1 MQARPAAGF
10 EFETMPRYLLIR
22 HGESVW
28 NGERRIQG
36 NQDPPL
42 SPRGR
47 RQAELLARCLNG
59 HLPGAAAVYA
69 SPLCRAAETAE
80 TVRAAAGVPLFPEPD
95 LREMCLGRWEGMTV
109 PEIQAAFPGTYEAW
123 LADPL
128 ANPAPGGERLE
139 AFGRRVTRAFERV
152 RAAQPG
158 RDAIL
163 VSHGGPIKALLCH
176 VLGLD
181 IRSLFRIKQDNTAV
195 SLVEVDDATR
205 RVVLVNDTC
214 HLTEAGADLAP
225 RDVLTDAGAAGDNA
239 L

>member
-1 MQARPAAGF
+1 
-10 EFETMPRYLLIR
+10 MPRFLLIR
-22 HGESVW
+22 HGESMW

-47 RQAELLARCLNG
+47 RQAEMLARRLGG
-59 HLPGAAAVYA
+59 HLPQAVAVYS
-69 SPLCRAAETAE
+69 SPLRRAAETAAA
-80 TVRAAAGVPLFPEPD
+80 VRAATGLPVFLDAG
-95 LREMCLGRWEGMTV
+95 LREMCLGKWEGMTV
-109 PEIQAAFPGTYEAW
+109 PEIQAAFPGTYEGW

-128 ANPAPGGERLE
+128 AHPAPGGERLE
-139 AFGRRVTRAFERV
+139 TFARRVTEAFERV

-176 VLGLD
+176 VLGLE

-195 SLVEVDDATR
+195 SLIEVDDATR

-214 HLTEAGADLAP
+214 HLADAGADLAP
-225 RDVLTDAGAAGDNA
+225 RDVLTDTGAAGDHA

>member
-1 MQARPAAGF
+1 
-10 EFETMPRYLLIR
+10 MPRYLLIR

-47 RQAELLARCLNG
+47 RQAELLARRLG
-59 HLPGAAAVYA
+59 ADLPRAAAVYT
-69 SPLCRAAETAE
+69 SPLRRAAETAE
-80 TVRAAAGVPLFPEPD
+80 TVRAATGLPVFPEPG
-95 LREMCLGRWEGMTV
+95 LREMCLGKWEGMTV

-128 ANPAPGGERLE
+128 AHPAPGGERLE
-139 AFGRRVTRAFERV
+139 AFARRVTDAFERV

-158 RDAIL
+158 NDVIL

-176 VLGLD
+176 VLGLEF
-181 IRSLFRIKQDNTAV
+181 RLLFRIKQDNTAV
-195 SLVEVDDATR
+195 SLVEVDDTTR

-214 HLTEAGADLAP
+214 HLTEAGAGLAP
-225 RDVLTDAGAAGDNA
+225 RDVLTDAGEVIDQA

>member
-1 MQARPAAGF
+1 M
-10 EFETMPRYLLIR
+10 
-22 HGESVW
+22 W

-47 RQAELLARCLNG
+47 RQAELLARRLRVY
-59 HLPGAAAVYA
+59 LPRAAAVYT
-69 SPLCRAAETAE
+69 SPLRRAAETAE
-80 TVRAAAGVPLFPEPD
+80 TVRAATGLPVLPD
-95 LREMCLGRWEGMTV
+95 PGLREMCLGNWEGMTV
-109 PEIQAAFPGTYEAW
+109 PEIQTAFPGTYEAW

-128 ANPAPGGERLE
+128 MHPAPGGEHLE
-139 AFGRRVTRAFERV
+139 AFAGRVTDAFERV

-158 RDAIL
+158 NDVIL

-176 VLGLD
+176 VLGLE
-181 IRSLFRIKQDNTAV
+181 IRWLFRIKQDNTAV
-195 SLVEVDDATR
+195 SLVEVDGATR

-225 RDVLTDAGAAGDNA
+225 RDVLTDPGDNA

>member
-1 MQARPAAGF
+1 
-10 EFETMPRYLLIR
+10 MPRYLLIR

-47 RQAELLARCLNG
+47 RQAELLVPRLRL
-59 HLPGAAAVYA
+59 HLPRAAAIYA
-69 SPLCRAAETAE
+69 SPLRRAAETAE
-80 TVRAAAGVPLFPEPD
+80 AVRAATGLPVFPDPD
-95 LREMCLGRWEGMTV
+95 LREMCLGKWEGMTV
-109 PEIQAAFPGTYEAW
+109 PEIQEAFPGTFEGW

-128 ANPAPGGERLE
+128 AHPAPGGERLD
-139 AFGRRVTRAFERV
+139 AFARRVTDAFERV

-163 VSHGGPIKALLCH
+163 VSHGGPIKAILCH
-176 VLGLD
+176 VLEME

-195 SLVEVDDATR
+195 SLVDVNDATR

-225 RDVLTDAGAAGDNA
+225 RDVLTDTGEAGDHA

>member
-1 MQARPAAGF
+1 MARF
-10 EFETMPRYLLIR
+10 LLIR
-22 HGESVW
+22 HGESMW

-47 RQAELLARCLNG
+47 RQAELLARLLG
-59 HLPGAAAVYA
+59 VHLPRAAAVYA
-69 SPLCRAAETAE
+69 SPLRRAAETAE
-80 TVRAAAGVPLFPEPD
+80 AVRAATGLPVFPEPA
-95 LREMCLGRWEGMTV
+95 LREMCLGKWEGMTV
-109 PEIQAAFPGTYEAW
+109 PEIQTAFPGTYEGW

-128 ANPAPGGERLE
+128 AHPAPGGEHLE
-139 AFGRRVTRAFERV
+139 AFARRVTDAFERMQ
-152 RAAQPG
+152 AAHPG
-158 RDAIL
+158 RDLIL

-176 VLGLD
+176 VLGLEV
-181 IRSLFRIKQDNTAV
+181 RSLFRIKQDNTAV

-214 HLTEAGADLAP
+214 HLAEAGADLAP
-225 RDVLTDAGAAGDNA
+225 RDVLTDAAEVADTA

>member
-1 MQARPAAGF
+1 
-10 EFETMPRYLLIR
+10 MPRYLLIR

-42 SPRGR
+42 SPRGL
-47 RQAELLARCLNG
+47 QQVELLARRLNAY
-59 HLPGAAAVYA
+59 LPGAAAVYA
-69 SPLCRAAETAE
+69 SPLRRAAETAQ
-80 TVRAAAGVPLFPEPD
+80 TVRAAMGLPLFTD
-95 LREMCLGRWEGMTV
+95 AGLREMCLGKWEGMTV

-128 ANPAPGGERLE
+128 MHPAPGGEHLE
-139 AFGRRVTRAFERV
+139 AFGKRVTDGFERV
-152 RAAQPG
+152 RAAQPEK
-158 RDAIL
+158 DVIL

-176 VLGLD
+176 VLGLE

-214 HLTEAGADLAP
+214 HLTAAGANLAP